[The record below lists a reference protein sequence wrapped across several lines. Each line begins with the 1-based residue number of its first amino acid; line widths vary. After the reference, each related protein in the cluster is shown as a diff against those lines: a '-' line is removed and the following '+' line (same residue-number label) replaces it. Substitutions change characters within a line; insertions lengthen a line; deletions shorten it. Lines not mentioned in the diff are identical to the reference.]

1 MNPINSFDDGNE
13 DYNIYMLLKDLSF
26 EEDFHEFTTYNNINY
41 NTLDNYYKQG
51 HGGLHKGKA
60 SNKQRNLALGNMI
73 LMQVSASF
81 VLLCISLLKY

>member
-41 NTLDNYYKQG
+41 NTTDNYYKQC
-51 HGGLHKGKA
+51 HGSLNKGKA
-60 SNKQRNLALGNMI
+60 SNKQCNLALGNMI

-81 VLLCISLLKY
+81 VLLCVSLLKY